1 MNEHQGI
8 EVFARRRARRAAAT
22 VHRPTRILG
31 LVSVVAALLTI
42 VLFWMGM
49 SFALEG
55 QNLVSTSLAYAS
67 IGTSVVAIV
76 GGASAIVLHRGRAM
90 GAVAI
95 VVGVLANP
103 LVLTRLLNLAS
114 GLG

>member
-1 MNEHQGI
+1 MNEHQGV
-8 EVFARRRARRAAAT
+8 EVFTRRRARRTAAT
-22 VHRPTRILG
+22 VQRPTRILG

-42 VLFWMGM
+42 VLLWMGM
-49 SFALEG
+49 SFALG
-55 QNLVSTSLAYAS
+55 DRNLVSTYLAYIA
-67 IGTSVVAIV
+67 IGTSVVATI

-95 VVGVLANP
+95 VVGLLANP
-103 LVLTRLLNLAS
+103 LVLTRLLNLAG

>member
-1 MNEHQGI
+1 MNEHHGG
-8 EVFARRRARRAAAT
+8 EVFTRRRARRDAAT
-22 VHRPTRILG
+22 VRRPTRILG

-49 SFALEG
+49 SFALG
-55 QNLVSTSLAYAS
+55 DQNLVSTYLAYFG
-67 IGTSVVAIV
+67 IGMSVVAII
-76 GGASAIVLHRGRAM
+76 GGVSAIVLRRGRAM

-95 VVGVLANP
+95 VVGLLANP
-103 LVLTRLLNLAS
+103 LILTRLLNLVG